1 MQQSNLK
8 VCYKQDSCVLAKI
21 YKSSFSDTSLCTTS
35 NKKKIH
41 ATNASFLNSLY
52 SLHQHDCPQIA
63 VFITMPAKMQN
74 QKNQKQPPR
83 AGISKSTS
91 KFLPR
96 QKKVV
101 LKSFDNF
108 KEKTSGGVFL

>member
-1 MQQSNLK
+1 MCLQKYTK
-8 VCYKQDSCVLAKI
+8 VHSVTLLYAQLQ
-21 YKSSFSDTSLCTTS
+21 T
-35 NKKKIH
+35 KKKIH
-41 ATNASFLNSLY
+41 ATNANFLSSLY

-96 QKKVV
+96 QKKG
-101 LKSFDNF
+101 SA
-108 KEKTSGGVFL
+108 EKFR